1 MLKILIVLIALLLL
15 FDVSLT
21 CAQSLSDAIR
31 DEQKNIDCD
40 SWMQERA
47 QLFKVEYGAGL
58 DPMEIDQRARFDYQ
72 CDLGKNGDPVSKT
85 ILDLLNFT
93 DNAIMNE
100 DLGAIS
106 KLVGINETLLK
117 LDPTLGNRI
126 WYQQLMTTA
135 TVIIQCNFEII
146 NGTVV
151 PRDKKTNPLN
161 ITHSSKVH
169 SDLITVMV

>member
-1 MLKILIVLIALLLL
+1 MILKKLIVLIALLLL
-15 FDVSLT
+15 FGISST
-21 CAQSLSDAIR
+21 CAQSLSDLRKNSDFAI
-31 DEQKNIDCD
+31 
-40 SWMQERA
+40 WMSERGH
-47 QLFKVEYGAGL
+47 LIEVEYGAGL

-72 CDLGKNGDPVSKT
+72 YDLDKNDPTSKI

-93 DNAIMNE
+93 DKAIIND
-100 DLGAIS
+100 DLGAIC
-106 KLVGINETLLK
+106 KLVDINETLLK

-135 TVIIQCNFEII
+135 TVIIQCNFEVI

-151 PRDKKTNPLN
+151 PRDKKTNPLK

-169 SDLITVMV
+169 SDLIAGRV